1 MFSITL
7 LQEGKKKGKLNKMD
21 FQRSFTRFVLSNQS
35 QIARTDG
42 NLFPIDQNY
51 LRDPSKGVKQK
62 QILPVLQQK
71 KRLHCTDL
79 GSKEIV
85 FISVMLKSV
94 ELHYAIIPS
103 VKGISPFPTCS
114 TSCIKSSSSGT

>member
-7 LQEGKKKGKLNKMD
+7 FQKGKKKGKLNKMD

-42 NLFPIDQNY
+42 NLLPIDQNY

-71 KRLHCTDL
+71 KRLHFTDL
-79 GSKEIV
+79 GSKEII
-85 FISVMLKSV
+85 FISAL
-94 ELHYAIIPS
+94 
-103 VKGISPFPTCS
+103 C
-114 TSCIKSSSSGT
+114 